1 MPRKTTRTSR
11 KGAGLK
17 DLLKKGHDYV
27 KDKKLISRVISELG
41 YGAPKRKRK
50 APTRKGGFF
59 GSLIGAVARPI
70 GHWAVDKI
78 TGGRR
83 MGGSQQSHTYG
94 LGISGHRGGSR
105 VMMLGNV
112 YDPAPRG
119 AILA

>member
-41 YGAPKRKRK
+41 YGAPKRRARK
-50 APTRKGGFF
+50 APAKKGGFF
-59 GSLIGAVARPI
+59 GSILRAVARPI
-70 GHWAVDKI
+70 GHFAVDKL
-78 TGGRR
+78 TGGRHIR
-83 MGGSQQSHTYG
+83 GGA
-94 LGISGHRGGSR
+94 HRVMGGSR

>member
-1 MPRKTTRTSR
+1 MPRKTTKRTSR
-11 KGAGLK
+11 KGAGIK

-41 YGAPKRKRK
+41 YGAKRKRK
-50 APTRKGGFF
+50 APARKGGFF
-59 GSLIGAVARPI
+59 GGLIRAIVRPV
-70 GHWAVDKI
+70 GHFAVDKL

-83 MGGSQQSHTYG
+83 K
-94 LGISGHRGGSR
+94 GGSR

>member
-1 MPRKTTRTSR
+1 MPRKTTKCVSR
-11 KGAGLK
+11 YGAGIK

-41 YGAPKRKRK
+41 YGAKRKPRK
-50 APTRKGGFF
+50 APARKGGFF
-59 GSLIGAVARPI
+59 GSILRAIARPV
-70 GHWAVDKI
+70 GHFAVDKL

-83 MGGSQQSHTYG
+83 K
-94 LGISGHRGGSR
+94 GGSR